1 MKKEKGIIMEK
12 ALPLMG
18 EDSNNLSPVGLPWI
32 GGKKKNSKGILP
44 FFLRKQEPWLICL
57 LVGEP

>member
-44 FFLRKQEPWLICL
+44 FFLRK
-57 LVGEP
+57 